1 MAWSPKTSRGGAS
14 PSSKVRP
21 PSVKSAVYT
30 VSTSSLT
37 MEREAVT
44 RALRWIASR
53 GGSQIT
59 QAIILTDSMGL
70 LQKEQKE
77 KRKRKKRR
85 KKKKKRTNKQTNKK
99 TKKKEEKKKKKKK
112 RKKEE
117 VKSGRWNGRVQTGMC
132 QCSTST
138 FRNSCECPALDMPE
152 WRAMTD

>member
-1 MAWSPKTSRGGAS
+1 MARSPKTSRGGAS

-85 KKKKKRTNKQTNKK
+85 KKKKKRTNKQTKK
-99 TKKKEEKKKKKKK
+99 LKRKKKRRKKRRKEKKKK
-112 RKKEE
+112 
-117 VKSGRWNGRVQTGMC
+117 
-132 QCSTST
+132 
-138 FRNSCECPALDMPE
+138 
-152 WRAMTD
+152 